1 MELPSNKEL
10 ARIVKLCRKHGI
22 KVFECGEL
30 RITLSDNAFTADI
43 NEKATRG
50 RRSILGSPVAPK
62 GSIQSNNVPDSMP
75 DETELLF
82 ASVGGPPP
90 EMFEQ

>member
-10 ARIVKLCRKHGI
+10 ARIVKLCKKQGV
-22 KVFECGEL
+22 KTFEFGEL
-30 RITLSDNAFTADI
+30 RITLSDAALAAPLP
-43 NEKATRG
+43 KAS
-50 RRSILGSPVAPK
+50 RRSILASPDAPK
-62 GSIQSNNVPDSMP
+62 GSIQGDVPDSMP
-75 DETELLF
+75 SEEELLF

>member
-1 MELPSNKEL
+1 MELPSNKVL
-10 ARIVKLCRKHGI
+10 ARIVKLCRKQGI
-22 KVFECGEL
+22 KTFEFGEL
-30 RITLSDNAFTADI
+30 RITLSDAALATPLS
-43 NEKATRG
+43 KAS
-50 RRSILGSPVAPK
+50 RRSILGGPEAPK
-62 GSIQSNNVPDSMP
+62 TSIQGNVPDSMP